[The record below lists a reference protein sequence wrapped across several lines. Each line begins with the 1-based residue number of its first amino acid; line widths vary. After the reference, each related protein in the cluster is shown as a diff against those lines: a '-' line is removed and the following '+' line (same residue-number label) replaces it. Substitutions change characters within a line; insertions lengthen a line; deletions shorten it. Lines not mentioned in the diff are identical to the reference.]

1 MKYDEEDIID
11 FCSECKEEILARQ
24 GFVYKENKY
33 YHLECYHLLID
44 VPLEVESNV
53 EENIE

>member
-1 MKYDEEDIID
+1 MKYEEEDIID
-11 FCSECKEEILARQ
+11 FCRECKEEILARQ
-24 GFVYKENKY
+24 GFVYKDGKY